1 MARKLKISIDAGSGT
16 TFSGLLIQKIRKEPA
31 ATLVYLIVCGRRS
44 VARRTLGQSSVANR
58 RRLDE
63 SSAQPIGVLRGMQ

>member
-16 TFSGLLIQKIRKEPA
+16 TFLGLLIQKIRNEPV
-31 ATLVYLIVCGRRS
+31 ATSGHHIVRGRRS
-44 VARRTLGQSSVANR
+44 VARRTLGQSSDANR

-63 SSAQPIGVLRGMQ
+63 SSAQPIGVHRGMQ